1 MYLLRLDDA
10 SEYLDIEKW
19 NKIEEILDVY
29 EIKPIVGI
37 IPNNEDKELINKNKK
52 DSFFWEKTRKWQ
64 SKGWTIALHGYNHVY
79 ITNEG
84 GVNPVNN
91 RSEFAG
97 VSLNIQ
103 RQKIRDGINIFKTNN
118 LNAKVFF
125 APFHTYDINTLEA
138 LKTESDIRIVCDT
151 VANDIYKEKDF
162 YFIPQQSGTVRRLPF
177 KVVTFCYHPN
187 NMSEYDFKKLENF
200 IKKNKFEFKSLSN
213 ILLRDRK
220 LNLLDIVLRKS
231 YFTIRKLKIRLR
243 SRF

>member
-37 IPNNEDKELINKNKK
+37 IPDNEDKELISKNKK
-52 DSFFWEKTRKWQ
+52 DSFFWEKARKWQ
-64 SKGWTIALHGYNHVY
+64 SKGWIIALHGYNHVY
-79 ITNEG
+79 ITSEG
-84 GVNPVNN
+84 GVNPINN

-103 RQKIRDGINIFKTNN
+103 RQKIRDGINIFKNNN
-118 LNAKVFF
+118 LNAEVFF

-200 IKKNKFEFKSLSN
+200 IKKNKFKFKNLSS

-231 YFTIRKLKIRLR
+231 YFTIRKLKAGLR
-243 SRF
+243 RRF